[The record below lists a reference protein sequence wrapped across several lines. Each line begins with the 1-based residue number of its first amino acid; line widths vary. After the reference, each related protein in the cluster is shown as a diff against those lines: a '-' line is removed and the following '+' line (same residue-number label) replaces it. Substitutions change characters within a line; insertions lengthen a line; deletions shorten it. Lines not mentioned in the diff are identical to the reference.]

1 MNTGIPAER
10 RQKWRAE
17 IDESK
22 VDMGLIAPMGQLALD
37 VSLYTAVLDNDHAA
51 IRALGTAPRA
61 GSNLRANPNMWV
73 EGKLGE
79 PEGTLLHFAARHAQM
94 KTVIALLQ
102 IGADPLIKD
111 SDGRIPRQV
120 AAEMPTGNR
129 LRSMLQLWEK
139 KRYSPAP
146 QHDQAADHEDVAQRA

>member
-1 MNTGIPAER
+1 MNNGIDAGR

-37 VSLYTAVLDNDHAA
+37 VSLYTAILDNDHQA
-51 IRALGTAPRA
+51 IRAMGAA
-61 GSNLRANPNMWV
+61 GANPNMWV

-111 SDGRIPRQV
+111 ADGRIPRQV

-139 KRYSPAP
+139 KRYSPVP
-146 QHDQAADHEDVAQRA
+146 QHEENENREEVAQRA

>member
-1 MNTGIPAER
+1 MNTGIPPER
-10 RQKWRAE
+10 RQSWRAE
-17 IDESK
+17 INESK

-51 IRALGTAPRA
+51 IRSLAAA
-61 GSNLRANPNMWV
+61 GANPNMWV

-94 KTVIALLQ
+94 KTVISLLQ
-102 IGADPLIKD
+102 AGADPMMKD
-111 SDGRIPRQV
+111 GDGRIPRQV

-146 QHDQAADHEDVAQRA
+146 LRSSEEEREDIAQRA

>member
-51 IRALGTAPRA
+51 IRALGTS
-61 GSNLRANPNMWV
+61 GANPNMWV

-111 SDGRIPRQV
+111 GDGRIPRQV

-146 QHDQAADHEDVAQRA
+146 KFESADEREDIAQSA